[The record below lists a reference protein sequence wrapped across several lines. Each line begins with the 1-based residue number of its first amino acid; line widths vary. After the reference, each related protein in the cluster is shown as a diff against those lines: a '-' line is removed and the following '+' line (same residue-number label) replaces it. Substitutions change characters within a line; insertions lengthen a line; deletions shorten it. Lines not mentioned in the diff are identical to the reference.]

1 MINFLR
7 GKIKFQEGDSIT
19 LDVSGIGFKVFCLK
33 KDISQFSLG
42 KEIEL
47 FIFLYRTQTTLDLYG
62 FLTREEKE
70 FFEVLVDLP
79 GIGPKAAVI
88 IMSAGPV
95 DKLKEAIKTGN
106 EKFFEKVPGI
116 GPKRIQ
122 KIILEL
128 SGKLDREKI
137 KKSQPQEKDS
147 EIINV
152 LINLGFAKSKAKLA
166 LDGVPKEVEG
176 TENIIREAL
185 KILGK

>member
-1 MINFLR
+1 MISYLR
-7 GKIKFQEGDSIT
+7 GKIKFKEDDHIV
-19 LDVSGIGFKVFCLK
+19 LDVSGIGFQVFCFK
-33 KDISQFSLG
+33 KDISQFSAG

-62 FLTREEKE
+62 FLTSEEKE

-79 GIGPKAAVI
+79 GIGPKAAMI

-95 DKLKEAIKTGN
+95 EKLKEAIKTGN

-128 SGKLDREKI
+128 SGKISREISKPEES
-137 KKSQPQEKDS
+137 KRNDETLAA
-147 EIINV
+147 
-152 LINLGFAKSKAKLA
+152 LINLGFSRAKAKE
-166 LDGVPKEVEG
+166 VISQIPKEIEG

-185 KILGK
+185 KRLGK